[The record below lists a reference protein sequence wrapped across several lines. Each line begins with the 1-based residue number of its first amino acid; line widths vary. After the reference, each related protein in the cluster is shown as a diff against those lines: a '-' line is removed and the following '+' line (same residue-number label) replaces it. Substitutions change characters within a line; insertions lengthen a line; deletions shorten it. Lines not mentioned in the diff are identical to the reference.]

1 MSLATLLLIVFALLL
16 GVLLGWLLSMARQRA
31 SRAQL
36 EQALA
41 SLQAQQATEAQHTAQ
56 LLNSFKDQLSGRENE
71 LHQLRQQAQEAAQ
84 QAARYRT
91 LAEQLPQRE
100 QTIQS
105 LEEQRQQIQRDLA
118 AQQVE
123 NSRLK
128 TALEAER
135 NNAQEKLQ
143 TLLGAKEE
151 LANQFKTLAQSIFEE
166 KSKAFTEQN
175 QTSLGQILTPI
186 REKFTEF
193 EKKVT
198 ELREQGL
205 TQSTELRGQLESLK
219 QMNSQLSQNAD
230 NLVTALKGSAKTQG
244 DWGEMI
250 LQQLLDA
257 AGFIEG
263 QHYRVQQSF
272 KREAESTKREA
283 RPDVILSLPEGK
295 HLILD
300 SKVSLIAYSDY
311 SAANDEPTRA
321 AALKRHLAAIQ
332 NHISELAGRNYHT
345 LYGLNSIDFVVMFM
359 PLEPAYM
366 LALAND
372 SNLWQ
377 QAWKQNVL
385 LVGPSTLLF
394 VLRTVAQLWRQD
406 LQTKNMQK
414 IAERGGLLY
423 DKLVAFTEDLLKV
436 GDNLNKAHASYEEA
450 YKKLAHGRD
459 NAIRQAEKL
468 RKLGLSPKKR
478 LARPLLDRA
487 MDETEVEAL
496 SAPENDAQNLA
507 APTTLAL
514 AAEAETDEED
524 AN

>member
-1 MSLATLLLIVFALLL
+1 MALATLLLIVFALVL
-16 GVLLGWLLSMARQRA
+16 GSLLGWLLAQSRQR
-31 SRAQL
+31 SKLTLL
-36 EQALA
+36 EQSLA
-41 SLQAQQATEAQHTAQ
+41 AAKAQQASEAQHSSERLGQ
-56 LLNSFKDQLSGRENE
+56 LQQQLTERDREIQE
-71 LHQLRQQAQEAAQ
+71 LRQQAKVAGEFV
-84 QAARYRT
+84 ARYQT
-91 LAEQLPQRE
+91 QAEQLPQRE
-100 QTIQS
+100 RAIETI
-105 LEEQRQQIQRDLA
+105 EAQRQQLQRELA

-123 NSRLK
+123 NSRLR
-128 TALEAER
+128 TSLEAER
-135 NNAQEKLQ
+135 SNSQEKLQ

-151 LANQFKTLAQSIFEE
+151 LTHQFKTLAQSIFEE
-166 KSKAFTEQN
+166 KSRVFAEQS

-193 EKKVT
+193 EKKVS
-198 ELREQGL
+198 ELRDQGL

-230 NLVTALKGSAKTQG
+230 NLVTALKGSSKAQG

-272 KREAESTKREA
+272 KREAESTTREA

-321 AALKRHLAAIQ
+321 TALKRHLAAIQ

-394 VLRTVAQLWRQD
+394 VLRTVAQLWRQEQ
-406 LQTKNMQK
+406 QTQNVQEVVK
-414 IAERGGLLY
+414 RGSELY
-423 DKLVAFTEDLLKV
+423 DKLAAFTEDLLKV
-436 GDNLNKAHASYEEA
+436 GDNINKARSSYEEA
-450 YKKLAHGRD
+450 YKKLADGRG
-459 NAIRQAEKL
+459 NVIRQAEML

-478 LARPLLDRA
+478 LPKSLLDTA
-487 MDETEVEAL
+487 MDESEIEAL
-496 SAPENDAQNLA
+496 SGPESDPASSGLSLA
-507 APTTLAL
+507 AD
-514 AAEAETDEED
+514 AATPEETELSS
-524 AN
+524 

>member
-1 MSLATLLLIVFALLL
+1 MSLATLLLIVFALLV
-16 GVLLGWLLSMARQRA
+16 GVLLGWLLSMAKQRA
-31 SRAQL
+31 SRAPL

-41 SLQAQQATEAQHTAQ
+41 SLQAQQATEAQHAAQ
-56 LLNSFKDQLSGRENE
+56 LLNSLKDQLSGRENE
-71 LHQLRQQAQEAAQ
+71 LHQLRQQGQDAAQ

-105 LEEQRQQIQRDLA
+105 LEEQRQQTQRDLA
-118 AQQVE
+118 AQQIE

-151 LANQFKTLAQSIFEE
+151 LTNQFKTLAQSIFEE

-219 QMNSQLSQNAD
+219 QMNTQLSQEAN
-230 NLVTALKGSAKTQG
+230 NLVSALKGSVKTQG
-244 DWGEMI
+244 DWGERI
-250 LQQLLDA
+250 LEQMLES
-257 AGFIEG
+257 AGFIKG
-263 QHYRVQQSF
+263 QHYRVQESL
-272 KREAESTKREA
+272 KREAESTTREA

-295 HLILD
+295 HLVLD
-300 SKVSLIAYSDY
+300 SKVSLLAYNDYNAASDE
-311 SAANDEPTRA
+311 STRD
-321 AALKRHLAAIQ
+321 AALKSHLASVHK
-332 NHISELAGRNYHT
+332 HIKELAARNYQT

-366 LALAND
+366 LAIAND
-372 SNLWQ
+372 SKLWE
-377 QAWKQNVL
+377 QAWAQNVL

-394 VLRTVAQLWRQD
+394 VLRTVAQLWRQEQ
-406 LQTKNMQK
+406 QTQNVQEIVK
-414 IAERGGLLY
+414 RGGELY
-423 DKLVAFTEDLLKV
+423 DKLTAFTEDLLKV
-436 GDNLNKAHASYEEA
+436 GEHLNKARTSYEDS
-450 YKKLAHGRD
+450 YKKLADGKG
-459 NAIRQAEKL
+459 NVIRQAEML
-468 RKLGLSPKKR
+468 RKMGLNPKKR
-478 LARPLLDRA
+478 LAKPLLDRA

-496 SAPENDAQNLA
+496 SDAENS
-507 APTTLAL
+507 APTPLAL
-514 AAEAETDEED
+514 AAAAETDEQD
-524 AN
+524 GN